1 MANKQKVQAKTQEQ
15 TYEEIEQARQEQD
28 HKRQRMIDLTWKL
41 TSPTS
46 ELGDYKAI
54 KCVTAFALGKT
65 MPYDLEELEKKR
77 QEVRDEIDA
86 LRKELGEE

>member
-1 MANKQKVQAKTQEQ
+1 MCQNTGKKRFRSCWRKS
-15 TYEEIEQARQEQD
+15 EQARQEQD